1 MPMRLTGREIANL
14 AVTSS
19 QITASTTTV
28 ATSSGTAT
36 ALMTLPNAFYEGG
49 DYLVYLFAPFITKGT
64 TNIDIEIWVD
74 GVFSS
79 SLTGHMTVSTVIPGG
94 IITGKVTLSAGNH
107 VITLRGFVDAGTGTL
122 GAGTG
127 ATGANPPAF
136 CWVTSI

>member
-1 MPMRLTGREIANL
+1 MRLTGREIANL

-19 QITASTTTV
+19 QITVSTTTT

-49 DYLVYLFAPFITKGT
+49 DYLVWLDAPFITKGT
-64 TNIDIEIWVD
+64 TNIDIEVWVD
-74 GVFSS
+74 GVFSVAM
-79 SLTGHMTVSTVIPGG
+79 TGHMAASTVIPGG
-94 IITGKVTLSAGNH
+94 ILSSKVTLSAGNH

-127 ATGANPPAF
+127 ATGQNPPAF